1 MAELFADPSF
11 WKNNG
16 QQPAGNYT
24 GVPEVDREL
33 DQMPEE
39 ERQAAIAEITA
50 PPTGEEIAGM
60 IQAKQAVGEVA
71 NITREQYRLYKA
83 YSKTKE
89 TDVIE
94 AIGMGA
100 EMVWN
105 DLQKAAGSMYDKPID
120 SIAKLTPSFI
130 EAFSQGTRSM
140 YGMLAES
147 QDPNSTLFR
156 VKNAIFTGSDEDAE
170 YEQFMQA
177 LDFNAKS
184 TRLMQGKETMVMDKD
199 LINPEVTQAMSY
211 IADPSLFIPFEGVA
225 LKGAQLIGMAEGIA
239 KASARATAIK
249 QMVIG
254 GTLKWGVGAPIE
266 AIGGAT
272 RATIDAA
279 VDRGSRAI
287 SAVTGMQTGEIASA
301 ARMTGL
307 STLTA
312 DAAGLASGVSQ
323 TYVGAS
329 AARGIGEAIGAVGE
343 QIMRG
348 ERGVLS
354 YAGQALRESVEG
366 GAKLTPQAENLL
378 KAIDFVDP
386 MFSYTADVT
395 KGMTQGAFIGG
406 GLGYLSGGE
415 EGMAQGIGAGAVL
428 GGVGAGF
435 GRIYADISGA
445 TKTDR
450 MRITTDL
457 GLNILAETNPT
468 LAKDYATLRA
478 VAQAKGINIDGYISG
493 LLRITPD
500 LNTYFKGGVDHS
512 AEVVAYLRSIMSE
525 GGGIKLDL
533 SSSGVSEFLKL
544 HSDPLPEGSR
554 IDKNTLSLLDFG
566 TYWVRE
572 KTRPNGEKIYEAYP
586 KTVRD
591 SADRGRPTLGK
602 TIADIVKTIQ
612 EQRATEFSIGKTKEG
627 KWQAENTKTQKYS
640 RTFETKD
647 EAVKFVK
654 EFTEKYLPELKL
666 DSSSID
672 PKTYDGSFV
681 DQNGRRLLSVA
692 EFERAEGFVIDKAK
706 DGKVTLAINLD
717 NLKKNTVPHEAF
729 HTIFRS
735 VVMEPEFQKRM
746 TESVL
751 GAFDKDGKQISAP
764 KVSQTEAVAFF
775 DRYLKALHKG
785 DKLNEQRGLLKQ
797 ALEEY
802 YRDGQTKVMAEDGKT
817 PFLANLSEEFGAY
830 YFTQFIEGKPLDY
843 LFLGGELGGVR
854 GIMQSVQDGWLDYW
868 EGRAK
873 RVEPKFNMA
882 NPDGIDYAFKPKGG
896 SRVRVGAIDYLMQD
910 LVRAASQRRQDGS
923 INLSRMSRDTR
934 DQFLRSQGLDGVG
947 ETRAK
952 PTRIK
957 AAKGQN
963 PVTIYNKTFGPEVHK
978 ALLGLPDNVR
988 PAVDGNGDFTGPLSK
1003 EVLEKIVSTGH
1014 MSREM
1019 ANKIQVLQ
1027 DMASGK
1033 MQSNIAEM
1041 GYIGWTEQQGTGPNP
1056 PRLYGDD
1063 VSYKRRKVLVLGV
1076 DSKVGPK
1083 GMSFNARTLD
1093 WQVIETRANN
1103 LWSDSRVRNRWNDDR
1118 SVFVQDF
1125 FRYLSN
1131 ASKTDAQGRVPS
1143 NKLWAQDGDVK
1154 RDVMQQMAGIP
1165 RNSGETYAHPVIAEI
1180 HEDILNSVMNLT
1192 VNRMSDLRVSGD
1204 NVFFNEDTAKPFIRV
1219 NMKVADMPYEETPN
1233 GKVFT
1238 DKQSG
1243 FRFTQTAKG
1252 VTAFDRHGEFIG
1264 SYANLEDAGKFAKR
1278 VYERQ
1283 QAAMKQV
1290 AMQVTDEA
1298 SRGIT
1303 YKSKAQLI
1311 QDNVSMSVKSWLD
1324 SKISAESSNTNKDY
1338 IIASIERGIRH
1349 LIDEQG
1355 NPNKILV
1362 DAVNAGFSESQNALA
1377 QANILK
1383 KLKAGEAIDAKEL
1396 AAAFHPKALDSNGKF
1411 TGKTA
1416 KLSSE
1421 GILFAV
1427 ESPDGK
1433 TEIKL
1438 DRHIETLQIELNKAI
1453 SSSSDAWEAMFP
1465 RTFRSRLLDKVQK
1478 LHEQNPKLTYEALAS
1493 KLLRDSSGGYRFYAE
1508 AEAIGL
1514 LDFLRSKY
1522 RTRTEIQKQRDAQ
1535 GNWTG
1540 GIKEKQTPF
1549 AIGAVPLDIEEVS
1562 NWIYNKELTLQVDDG
1577 ARADLGRTSHIVQ
1590 EGTVLGY
1597 NETAIRMPQE
1607 YAHGVSGHYG
1617 PDTVVHHR
1625 STARTDVNGEQVTYI
1640 DEIQANNAKP
1650 EEISE
1655 SNFRRSKEII
1665 EMLDAG
1671 KVLSK
1676 VRTLENKETASWD
1689 KLKIRDIDSIR
1700 HTITQTGEMYD
1711 KDAIGLVKQANMF
1724 NALLEG
1730 YVELYRNNNAEYI
1743 KDIERA
1749 TSKGG
1754 TYEIKG
1760 GKPTDVQQHW
1770 ANFLELQKSGEFIRH
1785 LESFR
1790 INTDSPE
1797 EILVLLEKIKT
1808 NEEMRYRVARD
1819 KIPTIDETK
1828 FKESAKIIDQ
1838 IRRAAQYVYE
1848 DASGSAMDV
1857 KSGKNKSLRSIDRD
1871 MPYIPVSIG
1880 RNLGIQN
1887 PDVIGGKEFNS
1898 RIFDILSEDPVVKK
1912 SIEASEKNK
1921 AEMDK
1926 LKKRLGD
1933 MSHLRFD
1940 ADEDLT
1946 FQRLSE
1952 VRSLAKTNIKKYNQT
1967 KGRKP
1972 FPLEQ
1977 ISEWSAVALKDIITK
1992 SIADGRDLITI
2003 THPDDSPSKSHMDKD
2018 SSRDNYGRIFPDV
2031 AQKIVGKY
2039 GIEVKQRS
2047 ELPALTD
2054 AQMNNDKAYK
2064 DATEARN
2071 KVVADAME
2079 EFKKTQGQGE
2089 SPDVISELSR
2099 QFSRTPA
2106 DLAKEFPDS
2115 GDMGVLWMEDKIM
2128 PLLGQVKDD
2137 GLRGKLTDVAQSIA
2151 YQHLQFISVKEDLYK
2166 QYDPSVVAIDRGMS
2180 FRLNKEIKEAVMQG
2194 ELRTA
2199 YKPLDEYQ
2207 GGDDYYKP
2215 KKNPFESRDEQG
2227 FLVRSA
2233 TAKNAEGGTSYNP
2246 ESVDWFDIGHYG
2258 GRETRE
2264 LTRWENENS
2273 GLWLLDK
2280 NSGIDTINPAEFGS
2294 PDFTHAQWF
2303 AKKYP
2308 SNPSKSL
2315 PLGRYEKP
2323 RYGSDGELIEKGKIS
2338 INSSAKSPIESM
2350 AEARKIKTALADKL
2364 GFKEEDF
2371 DAYLFKANPE
2381 IKQSM
2386 GFSPKDQ
2393 LPIKFKP
2400 AGDEEEGGRRYTPKQ
2415 MERQFIGRIATEN
2428 PERIKGL
2435 KVEYGIVQGRMGEE
2449 AVVLMKDGRNIG
2461 RISWM
2466 TDKDYTDRPANDI
2479 NVEIEPAY
2487 RGKGLQDVL
2496 YSEAYERMRANGT
2509 TMTRQDVYNEQG
2521 LPVRSQIKILGK
2533 NASTFETTRGEKK
2546 LTYDAFMRELNRAL
2560 ASGEEFVS
2568 TEGKLDPQAWY
2579 KPEEGDAPLRV
2590 NFSPNE
2596 VKKNLRSLQSAIDRQ
2611 SDADKVPAGIKKGV
2625 GRLIQAVERQRKEDV
2640 KTMPQAVKEGF
2651 KALADAVD
2659 AQADMD
2665 KVPAGV
2671 RKGLRLLFEAAQ
2683 YEDLKPQQAMPKPT
2697 ASEEQ
2702 LASGIEALGRAVG
2715 VSGQVRRQPQPQA
2728 KPAPTA
2734 AMPQAQPAPAPS
2746 PVPAAQPTPPPL
2758 PVRPTPEPSST
2769 AWMSWTQEKT
2779 ENGGFIRN
2787 ALGYVIVVNKDKF
2800 KVYNPAKV
2808 LVGIYE
2814 DEESAK
2820 RRVLKDM
2827 PRR

>member
-16 QQPAGNYT
+16 QKSAGNYT

-39 ERQAAIAEITA
+39 ERQAALAEITA
-50 PPTGEEIAGM
+50 PPTGEEIAGI

-105 DLQKAAGSMYDKPID
+105 DLQKAAGSFYDKPID
-120 SIAKLTPSFI
+120 SVAKLTPSFI

-147 QDPNSTLFR
+147 QDPNSVLFR
-156 VKNAIFTGSDEDAE
+156 VKNAIYTGSDEDAE

-184 TRLMQGKETMVMDKD
+184 TRLMQGKETIVMDKD

-254 GTLKWGVGAPIE
+254 GSLKWGVGAPIE

-312 DAAGLASGVSQ
+312 EAAGMASGVSQ
-323 TYVGAS
+323 AYVGAS

-343 QIMRG
+343 QMMRG

-354 YAGQALRESVEG
+354 YAQQALRESMEG

-406 GLGYLSGGE
+406 GLGYLGGGE

-457 GLNILAETNPT
+457 GLNVLAETNPT
-468 LAKDYATLRA
+468 QAKDYSTLRA
-478 VAQAKGINIDGYISG
+478 VAQVKGVNVDGYISG
-493 LLRITPD
+493 LLKIAPD
-500 LNTYFKGGVDHS
+500 LDTYFKGGVDHK
-512 AEVVAYLRSIMSE
+512 AE
-525 GGGIKLDL
+525 IKAR
-533 SSSGVSEFLKL
+533 GF
-544 HSDPLPEGSR
+544 DP
-554 IDKNTLSLLDFG
+554 D
-566 TYWVRE
+566 
-572 KTRPNGEKIYEAYP
+572 
-586 KTVRD
+586 
-591 SADRGRPTLGK
+591 
-602 TIADIVKTIQ
+602 
-612 EQRATEFSIGKTKEG
+612 
-627 KWQAENTKTQKYS
+627 
-640 RTFETKD
+640 
-647 EAVKFVK
+647 
-654 EFTEKYLPELKL
+654 
-666 DSSSID
+666 
-672 PKTYDGSFV
+672 TYDGSFV
-681 DQNGRRLLSVA
+681 DQNGRRLFSMA
-692 EFERAEGFVIDKAK
+692 EFEKAEGFVIDKAK
-706 DGKVTLAINLD
+706 DGRVTLGINLD

-764 KVSQTEAVAFF
+764 KVSQDEALGFF
-775 DRYLKALHKG
+775 LRYLKALHKG
-785 DKLNEQRGLLKQ
+785 PKYEEQKKILTS
-797 ALEEY
+797 ALAEY

-817 PFLANLSEEFGAY
+817 PYLANLSEEFGAY

-873 RVEPKFNMA
+873 RVEPKFDMN

-896 SRVRVGAIDYLMQD
+896 KRVRVGAIDYLMQD

-934 DQFLRSQGLDGVG
+934 EQFLRSQGLDGVG
-947 ETRAK
+947 ETKAK
-952 PTRIK
+952 PFRPS
-957 AAKGQN
+957 ASKGQDS
-963 PVTIYNKTFGPEVHK
+963 VKIYNKTFGPEVHK
-978 ALLGLPDNVR
+978 AILAMPDNLR
-988 PAVDGNGDFTGPLSK
+988 PVVDGNGDFVGPLSK
-1003 EVLEKIVSTGH
+1003 EVIEQMVSTGH
-1014 MSREM
+1014 VSREM
-1019 ANKIQVLQ
+1019 GNKIQVLQ
-1027 DMASGK
+1027 DMANGT

-1041 GYIGWTEQQGTGPNP
+1041 GYVGWSMQQDVGPNP
-1056 PRLYGDD
+1056 PRVYGGE
-1063 VSYKRRKVLVLGV
+1063 VPYKRRKVLVLGV
-1076 DSKVGPK
+1076 ESKIGPK
-1083 GMSFNARTLD
+1083 GMSFTAKTLD

-1103 LWSDSRVRNRWNDDR
+1103 LWSDPRVRNRWNDDR
-1118 SVFVQDF
+1118 GVFVQDF

-1165 RNSGETYAHPVIAEI
+1165 KQAGETYAHPPVAEI

-1192 VNRMSDLRVSGD
+1192 VNRMSDVRVTGD
-1204 NVFFNEDTAKPFIRV
+1204 NVFFDADKAAPFIRV

-1264 SYANLEDAGKFAKR
+1264 SYANLDDAGKFAKR

-1303 YKSKAQLI
+1303 YKSKAQFIADRIAVTKDEAVKAQLI
-1311 QDNVSMSVKSWLD
+1311 KGLERYIEAPQW
-1324 SKISAESSNTNKDY
+1324 AEQTKQVAARN
-1338 IIASIERGIRH
+1338 IEEIKNGIFSEEM
-1349 LIDEQG
+1349 L
-1355 NPNKILV
+1355 
-1362 DAVNAGFSESQNALA
+1362 NAGW
-1377 QANILK
+1377 NIPV
-1383 KLKAGEAIDAKEL
+1383 EY
-1396 AAAFHPKALDSNGKF
+1396 NGQ
-1411 TGKTA
+1411 
-1416 KLSSE
+1416 
-1421 GILFAV
+1421 
-1427 ESPDGK
+1427 
-1433 TEIKL
+1433 KL
-1438 DRHIETLQIELNKAI
+1438 DLAEHIKAEEAPANA
-1453 SSSSDAWEAMFP
+1453 AWEAMFP
-1465 RTFRSRLLDKVQK
+1465 RTFRSRLLDKVQS
-1478 LHEQNPKLTYEALAS
+1478 LHKANPNLSNQALIK
-1493 KLLRDSSGGYRFYAE
+1493 KLLRDSSNGYRFYAE
-1508 AEAIGL
+1508 AEASGL
-1514 LDFLRSKY
+1514 IDFLRSQIDPAQS
-1522 RTRTEIQKQRDAQ
+1522 IQKQKDAQ

-1540 GIKEKQTPF
+1540 GIKTVDKPF
-1549 AIGAVPLDIEEVS
+1549 ADNKIRGGRTDLPIDLEAITDFIKNNEITLMVDSGA
-1562 NWIYNKELTLQVDDG
+1562 K
-1577 ARADLGRTSHIVQ
+1577 ADLNSASITW
-1590 EGTVLGY
+1590 EGTKSGY
-1597 NETAIRMPQE
+1597 KETALRVPKKYE
-1607 YAHGVSGHYG
+1607 HGVEGHYG
-1617 PDTVVHHR
+1617 VSVAHHR
-1625 STARTDVNGEQVTYI
+1625 STVRTDVNGEQVKYI
-1640 DEIQANNAKP
+1640 EEFQAQNAQERKTIDQKKLKSTQEILPVLSDILNEGKKRGVFVKDSYGRDQWEVRNFVNRGGYQEFLRKLTNEVYTHEAEQVIQKKIKAFASENNSESFDVNLFSDSFPDRLESIVQNIYDSYSTLIKTKREKELSLQETTRKILEITFILESASRNKLTDSIKVPDGVVKAFHEVPELIKLRKKLTDLARNQREFTKYLEDKAKIFG
-1650 EEISE
+1650 EEIDTAYAVSPE
-1655 SNFRRSKEII
+1655 TLTARIN
-1665 EMLDAG
+1665 DA
-1671 KVLSK
+1671 K
-1676 VRTLENKETASWD
+1676 TLIKKASLEKET
-1689 KLKIRDIDSIR
+1689 
-1700 HTITQTGEMYD
+1700 
-1711 KDAIGLVKQANMF
+1711 
-1724 NALLEG
+1724 
-1730 YVELYRNNNAEYI
+1730 
-1743 KDIERA
+1743 
-1749 TSKGG
+1749 
-1754 TYEIKG
+1754 
-1760 GKPTDVQQHW
+1760 
-1770 ANFLELQKSGEFIRH
+1770 
-1785 LESFR
+1785 
-1790 INTDSPE
+1790 
-1797 EILVLLEKIKT
+1797 
-1808 NEEMRYRVARD
+1808 
-1819 KIPTIDETK
+1819 
-1828 FKESAKIIDQ
+1828 
-1838 IRRAAQYVYE
+1838 
-1848 DASGSAMDV
+1848 
-1857 KSGKNKSLRSIDRD
+1857 
-1871 MPYIPVSIG
+1871 
-1880 RNLGIQN
+1880 
-1887 PDVIGGKEFNS
+1887 
-1898 RIFDILSEDPVVKK
+1898 
-1912 SIEASEKNK
+1912 
-1921 AEMDK
+1921 
-1926 LKKRLGD
+1926 
-1933 MSHLRFD
+1933 
-1940 ADEDLT
+1940 
-1946 FQRLSE
+1946 
-1952 VRSLAKTNIKKYNQT
+1952 
-1967 KGRKP
+1967 KP
-1972 FPLEQ
+1972 FPLEDP
-1977 ISEWSAVALKDIITK
+1977 SEWAAALTKDVITEA
-1992 SIADGRDLITI
+1992 IQDGLDLITL
-2003 THPDDSPSKSHMDKD
+2003 THPDDAPTKSGFALEKRHKA
-2018 SSRDNYGRIFPDV
+2018 YGKLFPEII
-2031 AQKIVGKY
+2031 QKIVGKY
-2039 GIEVKQRS
+2039 GIEVKQRN
-2047 ELPALTD
+2047 ELPAL
-2054 AQMNNDKAYK
+2054 AKEQLAVDKAYR
-2064 DATEARN
+2064 DATEFRN
-2071 KVVADAME
+2071 KVQADAIE

-2099 QFSRTPA
+2099 QFSRTA
-2106 DLAKEFPDS
+2106 EDLTKEFPDAI
-2115 GDMGVLWMEDKIM
+2115 DLDWMQEKIM
-2128 PLLGQVKDD
+2128 PLLGQVKSDA
-2137 GLRGKLTDVAQSIA
+2137 LRNKLTDVAQSIA
-2151 YQHLQFISVKEDLYK
+2151 DEALMFKGAKEAIYSK
-2166 QYDPSVVAIDRGMS
+2166 YDPSVIAIDRGMS

-2199 YKPLDEYQ
+2199 YKPEEEQ
-2207 GGDDYYKP
+2207 GG
-2215 KKNPFESRDEQG
+2215 R
-2227 FLVRSA
+2227 
-2233 TAKNAEGGTSYNP
+2233 T
-2246 ESVDWFDIGHYG
+2246 
-2258 GRETRE
+2258 
-2264 LTRWENENS
+2264 
-2273 GLWLLDK
+2273 
-2280 NSGIDTINPAEFGS
+2280 
-2294 PDFTHAQWF
+2294 
-2303 AKKYP
+2303 
-2308 SNPSKSL
+2308 
-2315 PLGRYEKP
+2315 
-2323 RYGSDGELIEKGKIS
+2323 
-2338 INSSAKSPIESM
+2338 
-2350 AEARKIKTALADKL
+2350 
-2364 GFKEEDF
+2364 
-2371 DAYLFKANPE
+2371 
-2381 IKQSM
+2381 
-2386 GFSPKDQ
+2386 
-2393 LPIKFKP
+2393 
-2400 AGDEEEGGRRYTPKQ
+2400 YTPEQ
-2415 MERQFIGRIATEN
+2415 MAGEFIGRYASEN
-2428 PERIKGL
+2428 KGITKGL
-2435 KVEYGIVQGRMGEE
+2435 KIFYGKIKGTEFSEGITIRNKNGE
-2449 AVVLMKDGRNIG
+2449 AIAHIDFFRHKDTASVNGSDVYVG
-2461 RISWM
+2461 
-2466 TDKDYTDRPANDI
+2466 Y
-2479 NVEIEPAY
+2479 E
-2487 RGKGLQDVL
+2487 GKGYGNLI
-2496 YSEAYERMRANGT
+2496 YSELSER
-2509 TMTRQDVYNEQG
+2509 
-2521 LPVRSQIKILGK
+2521 LRSEGIKILDGWITDDMGRPQK
-2533 NASTFETTRGEKK
+2533 IRKRIIDKQNEPIGGQRTK
-2546 LTYDAFMRELNRAL
+2546 
-2560 ASGEEFVS
+2560 VS
-2568 TEGKLDPQAWY
+2568 AKIAGGRDVESYLEPQAYY

-2590 NFSPNE
+2590 NFSPDE
-2596 VKKNLRSLQSAIDRQ
+2596 VKKNLRNLQSAIDRQ

-2625 GRLIQAVERQRKEDV
+2625 GRLIQAVERQRKENV
-2640 KTMPQAVKEGF
+2640 KGMPPSVKEGF
-2651 KALADAVD
+2651 RALADAVD

-2715 VSGQVRRQPQPQA
+2715 VKGQVRRQPQPQA

-2734 AMPQAQPAPAPS
+2734 AMPQAQQAPS
-2746 PVPAAQPTPPPL
+2746 PVPVPAAQPAPPPL

-2779 ENGGFIRN
+2779 SNGGFIRN

>member
-89 TDVIE
+89 TDVLE

-147 QDPNSTLFR
+147 QDPNSVLFR
-156 VKNAIFTGSDEDAE
+156 VKNAIYTGSDEDAE

-184 TRLMQGKETMVMDKD
+184 TRLMQGKETIVMDKD

-312 DAAGLASGVSQ
+312 EAAGMASGVSQ
-323 TYVGAS
+323 AYVGAS
-329 AARGIGEAIGAVGE
+329 AARGVGEAIGAVGE
-343 QIMRG
+343 QMMRG

-354 YAGQALRESVEG
+354 YAGQALRESMEG

-395 KGMTQGAFIGG
+395 KGATQGAFIGG
-406 GLGYLSGGE
+406 GLGYLGGGE

-457 GLNILAETNPT
+457 GLNVLAETNPT
-468 LAKDYATLRA
+468 QAKDYATLRA
-478 VAQAKGINIDGYISG
+478 VAQIKGVNVDGYISG
-493 LLRITPD
+493 LLRIAPD
-500 LNTYFKGGVDHS
+500 LDTYFKGGVDHK
-512 AEVVAYLRSIMSE
+512 AE
-525 GGGIKLDL
+525 IKAR
-533 SSSGVSEFLKL
+533 GF
-544 HSDPLPEGSR
+544 DP
-554 IDKNTLSLLDFG
+554 D
-566 TYWVRE
+566 
-572 KTRPNGEKIYEAYP
+572 
-586 KTVRD
+586 
-591 SADRGRPTLGK
+591 
-602 TIADIVKTIQ
+602 
-612 EQRATEFSIGKTKEG
+612 
-627 KWQAENTKTQKYS
+627 
-640 RTFETKD
+640 
-647 EAVKFVK
+647 
-654 EFTEKYLPELKL
+654 
-666 DSSSID
+666 
-672 PKTYDGSFV
+672 TYDGSFV
-681 DQNGRRLLSVA
+681 DQNGRRLFSMA
-692 EFERAEGFVIDKAK
+692 EFEKAEGFVIDKAK
-706 DGKVTLAINLD
+706 DGRVTLGINLD

-817 PFLANLSEEFGAY
+817 PYLANLSEEFGAY

-910 LVRAASQRRQDGS
+910 LVRAATQRRQDGS

-947 ETRAK
+947 ETKQK
-952 PTRIK
+952 PWRPKTSG
-957 AAKGQN
+957 GQDS
-963 PVTIYNKTFGPEVHK
+963 VKIYNKTFGPEVHK
-978 ALLGLPDNVR
+978 AILAMPDNLR
-988 PAVDGNGDFTGPLSK
+988 PAMDGNGDFVGPLSK
-1003 EVLEKIVSTGH
+1003 EVIEQMVSTGH
-1014 MSREM
+1014 VSREM
-1019 ANKIQVLQ
+1019 GNKIQVLQ
-1027 DMASGK
+1027 DMANGT

-1041 GYIGWTEQQGTGPNP
+1041 GYVGWSMQQDVGPNP
-1056 PRLYGDD
+1056 PRVYGSE
-1063 VSYKRRKVLVLGV
+1063 VPYKRRKVLVLGV
-1076 DSKVGPK
+1076 ESKIGPK
-1083 GMSFNARTLD
+1083 GMSFTAKTLD

-1118 SVFVQDF
+1118 GVFVQDF

-1143 NKLWAQDGDVK
+1143 NKLWAQDGDAK

-1165 RNSGETYAHPVIAEI
+1165 KQAGETYAHPPIAEI

-1192 VNRMSDLRVSGD
+1192 VNRMSDVRITGD
-1204 NVFFNEDTAKPFIRV
+1204 NVFLDADKAAPFIRV

-1238 DKQSG
+1238 DKSSG
-1243 FRFTQTAKG
+1243 FKFTQTAKG

-1290 AMQVTDEA
+1290 AVQVTDEA

-1303 YKSKAQLI
+1303 HKSRSQLV
-1311 QDNVSMSVKSWLD
+1311 QDNASMSVKSWLD
-1324 SKISAESSNTNKDY
+1324 SKISSESSNTNKDY

-1396 AAAFHPKALDSNGKF
+1396 AAAFHPMALDVNGNF

-1416 KLSSE
+1416 KLSSK

-1453 SSSSDAWEAMFP
+1453 INSSDAWEATFP
-1465 RTFRSRLLDKVQK
+1465 RTFRSRLLDKVK
-1478 LHEQNPKLTYEALAS
+1478 SLHKANPNLSNQALIK
-1493 KLLRDSSGGYRFYAE
+1493 KLLRDSSNGYRFYAE
-1508 AEAIGL
+1508 AEASGL
-1514 LDFLRSKY
+1514 IDFLRSQIDPAQS
-1522 RTRTEIQKQRDAQ
+1522 IQKQRDAQ

-1540 GIKEKQTPF
+1540 GIKTVDKPF
-1549 AIGAVPLDIEEVS
+1549 ADNKIRGGRTDVPIDLEAITDFIK
-1562 NWIYNKELTLQVDDG
+1562 NNELTLMVDSG
-1577 ARADLGRTSHIVQ
+1577 AQADLGGTSHIVQ

-1625 STARTDVNGEQVTYI
+1625 STGRTDVNGEQVTFI

-1655 SNFRRSKEII
+1655 AQFRRSKEII

-1676 VRTLENKETASWD
+1676 VRTLENKETALWD
-1689 KLKIRDIDSIR
+1689 KQKIRDIDSIR
-1700 HTITQTGEMYD
+1700 HTLTQTGEMHD
-1711 KDAIGLVKQANMF
+1711 KDAVGLIKQANMF

-1749 TSKGG
+1749 TSSGG
-1754 TYEIKG
+1754 IYEIKG
-1760 GKPTDVQQHW
+1760 GRESGNGNDVKIHW
-1770 ANFLELQKSGEFIRH
+1770 ANVLELQKSGEFIKY

-1790 INTDSPE
+1790 INTDNPE

-1808 NEEMRYRVARD
+1808 NEEMRYRVARN

-1828 FKESAKIIDQ
+1828 FKESAEIIDQ
-1838 IRRAAQYVYE
+1838 IRKASQYVYE
-1848 DASGSAMDV
+1848 DISYSSAAIREV
-1857 KSGKNKSLRSIDRD
+1857 KKGKTIALSSLNRD
-1871 MPYIPVSIG
+1871 MPYIPLSIG
-1880 RNLGIQN
+1880 KRLGVQN
-1887 PDVIGGKEFNS
+1887 ANVVGGKEFNN
-1898 RIFDILSEDPVVKK
+1898 RIVNMLLEDPAVKESTK
-1912 SIEASEKNK
+1912 ASEKNT

-1972 FPLEQ
+1972 FPLEE
-1977 ISEWSAVALKDIITK
+1977 ISEWSSVALKDIITK
-1992 SIADGRDLITI
+1992 SIANGRDLITI
-2003 THPDDSPSKSHMDKD
+2003 THPDDSPVKSNMAKD
-2018 SSRDNYGRIFPDV
+2018 ARHADYGRIFPQV

-2039 GIEVKQRS
+2039 GIEVKQRN
-2047 ELPALTD
+2047 ELPALTE
-2054 AQMNNDKAYK
+2054 AQMKDDGFYK
-2064 DATEARN
+2064 QMADGRN
-2071 KVVADAME
+2071 KAVADAME
-2079 EFKKTQGQGE
+2079 VFKETQGQGE
-2089 SPDVISELSR
+2089 SPDVISEISR
-2099 QFSRTPA
+2099 QFNRTA
-2106 DLAKEFPDS
+2106 EDLHKEFYDATKS
-2115 GDMGVLWMEDKIM
+2115 EWLRDWGDKVLDLII
-2128 PLLGQVKDD
+2128 QVKSP
-2137 GLRGKLTDVAQSIA
+2137 KLKSALVDVKGAVASEAYAFQTVKQS
-2151 YQHLQFISVKEDLYK
+2151 LYS

-2199 YKPLDEYQ
+2199 YKP
-2207 GGDDYYKP
+2207 
-2215 KKNPFESRDEQG
+2215 
-2227 FLVRSA
+2227 
-2233 TAKNAEGGTSYNP
+2233 
-2246 ESVDWFDIGHYG
+2246 
-2258 GRETRE
+2258 
-2264 LTRWENENS
+2264 
-2273 GLWLLDK
+2273 
-2280 NSGIDTINPAEFGS
+2280 
-2294 PDFTHAQWF
+2294 
-2303 AKKYP
+2303 
-2308 SNPSKSL
+2308 
-2315 PLGRYEKP
+2315 
-2323 RYGSDGELIEKGKIS
+2323 
-2338 INSSAKSPIESM
+2338 
-2350 AEARKIKTALADKL
+2350 
-2364 GFKEEDF
+2364 
-2371 DAYLFKANPE
+2371 
-2381 IKQSM
+2381 
-2386 GFSPKDQ
+2386 
-2393 LPIKFKP
+2393 
-2400 AGDEEEGGRRYTPKQ
+2400 
-2415 MERQFIGRIATEN
+2415 
-2428 PERIKGL
+2428 
-2435 KVEYGIVQGRMGEE
+2435 
-2449 AVVLMKDGRNIG
+2449 
-2461 RISWM
+2461 
-2466 TDKDYTDRPANDI
+2466 
-2479 NVEIEPAY
+2479 
-2487 RGKGLQDVL
+2487 
-2496 YSEAYERMRANGT
+2496 
-2509 TMTRQDVYNEQG
+2509 
-2521 LPVRSQIKILGK
+2521 
-2533 NASTFETTRGEKK
+2533 
-2546 LTYDAFMRELNRAL
+2546 
-2560 ASGEEFVS
+2560 
-2568 TEGKLDPQAWY
+2568 
-2579 KPEEGDAPLRV
+2579 EEGDAPLRV
-2590 NFSPNE
+2590 NFAPDE

-2715 VSGQVRRQPQPQA
+2715 VKGQVRRQPKPQA
-2728 KPAPTA
+2728 KPAVQAAIPDALTPETQPNTPPTA
-2734 AMPQAQPAPAPS
+2734 SMPE
-2746 PVPAAQPTPPPL
+2746 PPPL
-2758 PVRPTPEPSST
+2758 PTRPTPEPSST

-2779 ENGGFIRN
+2779 EQGGFIKN

>member
-71 NITREQYRLYKA
+71 NVTREQYRLYKA

-89 TDVIE
+89 TDVLE

-100 EMVWN
+100 DMVWN
-105 DLQKAAGSMYDKPID
+105 DLQKAAGSMYDKPIE
-120 SIAKLTPSFI
+120 SVAKLTPSLI

-140 YGMLAES
+140 YGMLSES
-147 QDPNSTLFR
+147 QDPNSVLFR
-156 VKNAIFTGSDEDAE
+156 VKNAIYTGSDEDAE

-184 TRLMQGKETMVMDKD
+184 ARLMQGKETLVMDKD
-199 LINPEVTQAMSY
+199 LINPEMTQAMSY

-225 LKGAQLIGMAEGIA
+225 LKGAQLIGMAEGLA

-254 GTLKWGVGAPIE
+254 GTLRWGVGAPIE

-279 VDRGSRAI
+279 VERGSRAI

-312 DAAGLASGVSQ
+312 EAAGLASGV
-323 TYVGAS
+323 TEAYVGAS

-343 QIMRG
+343 QMMRG

-354 YAGQALRESVEG
+354 YAGQALRESMEG

-395 KGMTQGAFIGG
+395 KGATQGAFIGG

-468 LAKDYATLRA
+468 QAKDYSTLRA
-478 VAQAKGINIDGYISG
+478 VAQVKGVNVDGYISG
-493 LLRITPD
+493 LLRIAPD
-500 LNTYFKGGVDHS
+500 LDTYFKSGVDHS
-512 AEVVAYLRSIMSE
+512 AEITA
-525 GGGIKLDL
+525 
-533 SSSGVSEFLKL
+533 
-544 HSDPLPEGSR
+544 
-554 IDKNTLSLLDFG
+554 
-566 TYWVRE
+566 
-572 KTRPNGEKIYEAYP
+572 
-586 KTVRD
+586 
-591 SADRGRPTLGK
+591 RG
-602 TIADIVKTIQ
+602 
-612 EQRATEFSIGKTKEG
+612 F
-627 KWQAENTKTQKYS
+627 
-640 RTFETKD
+640 
-647 EAVKFVK
+647 
-654 EFTEKYLPELKL
+654 
-666 DSSSID
+666 D

-681 DQNGRRLLSVA
+681 DQNGRRLFSMA

-706 DGKVTLAINLD
+706 DGRVTLGINLD

-817 PFLANLSEEFGAY
+817 PYLANLSEEFGAY
-830 YFTQFIEGKPLDY
+830 YFTQFIEGRPLDY
-843 LFLGGELGGVR
+843 LFLGGELGGIR

-873 RVEPKFNMA
+873 RVEPKFDMN

-910 LVRAASQRRQDGS
+910 LVRAATQRRQDGS
-923 INLSRMSRDTR
+923 VNLSRMSRDTR

-947 ETRAK
+947 ETKQK
-952 PTRIK
+952 PWRPKTSG
-957 AAKGQN
+957 GQDS
-963 PVTIYNKTFGPEVHK
+963 VKIYNKTFGPEVHK
-978 ALLGLPDNVR
+978 AILAMPDNLR
-988 PAVDGNGDFTGPLSK
+988 PAVDGNGDFVGPLSK
-1003 EVLEKIVSTGH
+1003 EVLEQMVSTGH
-1014 MSREM
+1014 VSREM
-1019 ANKIQVLQ
+1019 SNKIQVLQ
-1027 DMASGK
+1027 DMANGK

-1041 GYIGWTEQQGTGPNP
+1041 GYVGWSMQQDVGPNP
-1056 PRLYGDD
+1056 PRVYGDE
-1063 VSYKRRKVLVLGV
+1063 VPYKRRKVLVLDV
-1076 DSKVGPK
+1076 ESKIGPK
-1083 GMSFNARTLD
+1083 GMSFTAKTLD

-1118 SVFVQDF
+1118 GVFVQDF

-1165 RNSGETYAHPVIAEI
+1165 KQAGETYAHPPIAEI

-1192 VNRMSDLRVSGD
+1192 VNRMSDVRITGD
-1204 NVFFNEDTAKPFIRV
+1204 NVFFDANKAAPFIRV

-1238 DKQSG
+1238 DKSSG

-1303 YKSKAQLI
+1303 HKSKAQFI
-1311 QDNVSMSVKSWLD
+1311 QDN
-1324 SKISAESSNTNKDY
+1324 A
-1338 IIASIERGIRH
+1338 R
-1349 LIDEQG
+1349 
-1355 NPNKILV
+1355 
-1362 DAVNAGFSESQNALA
+1362 
-1377 QANILK
+1377 ILK
-1383 KLKAGEAIDAKEL
+1383 DENVKAQFIKKLEEYAQGPDQETAML
-1396 AAAFHPKALDSNGKF
+1396 AMK
-1411 TGKTA
+1411 
-1416 KLSSE
+1416 
-1421 GILFAV
+1421 
-1427 ESPDGK
+1427 
-1433 TEIKL
+1433 
-1438 DRHIETLQIELNKAI
+1438 HIETIKTEGFTKEILDNGWFVPIDYNGQEIAFRNALSDEATELNTK
-1453 SSSSDAWEAMFP
+1453 WEDMFP
-1465 RTFRSRLLDKVQK
+1465 RTFRSRLLDKVQS
-1478 LHEQNPKLTYEALAS
+1478 LHKANPNLSNQALIK
-1493 KLLRDSSGGYRFYAE
+1493 KLLRDSSNGYRFYAE
-1508 AEAIGL
+1508 AEASGL
-1514 LDFLRSKY
+1514 LDFLRSQIDPTQ
-1522 RTRTEIQKQRDAQ
+1522 RIQKQRDAQ

-1540 GIKEKQTPF
+1540 GIKTVDKPF
-1549 AIGAVPLDIEEVS
+1549 AD
-1562 NWIYNKELTLQVDDG
+1562 NKIRGGRTDLPIDLERITDFIKNNEITLQVDDG
-1577 ARADLGRTSHIVQ
+1577 ANANITDTSQYVQ
-1590 EGTVLGY
+1590 EGTTFGY
-1597 NETAIRMPQE
+1597 NETALRMPKK
-1607 YAHGVSGHYG
+1607 YAHGISGHYG
-1617 PDTVVHHR
+1617 PDVAVHHR
-1625 STARTDVNGEQVTYI
+1625 STVRHDINGEAVTFV
-1640 DEIQANNAKP
+1640 DEIQANNAKEQNVDPAELKRNKTGLEAEKKALEIGDKYGIWTTTEQGEAGNNLHRQQLGIFESMAGTMNIKGVDLLNATDIGGFRAYEVVIPIMRQYHVNLDNSISQIPNGSHIQSVDAFLDAVSRDPSGVVQGLRQELGDAATP
-1650 EEISE
+1650 ELAEKAIK
-1655 SNFRRSKEII
+1655 FIRSKNGLMDNLKVGKFHAEKLYNAIHDAAKEYGKLERIVNPLRTAEQDLNQNKYAFTTTISDAEIRI
-1665 EMLDAG
+1665 QQME
-1671 KVLSK
+1671 K
-1676 VRTLENKETASWD
+1676 
-1689 KLKIRDIDSIR
+1689 
-1700 HTITQTGEMYD
+1700 
-1711 KDAIGLVKQANMF
+1711 AIG
-1724 NALLEG
+1724 
-1730 YVELYRNNNAEYI
+1730 I
-1743 KDIERA
+1743 KP
-1749 TSKGG
+1749 
-1754 TYEIKG
+1754 Y
-1760 GKPTDVQQHW
+1760 P
-1770 ANFLELQKSGEFIRH
+1770 LQE
-1785 LESFR
+1785 
-1790 INTDSPE
+1790 
-1797 EILVLLEKIKT
+1797 
-1808 NEEMRYRVARD
+1808 
-1819 KIPTIDETK
+1819 
-1828 FKESAKIIDQ
+1828 
-1838 IRRAAQYVYE
+1838 
-1848 DASGSAMDV
+1848 
-1857 KSGKNKSLRSIDRD
+1857 
-1871 MPYIPVSIG
+1871 
-1880 RNLGIQN
+1880 
-1887 PDVIGGKEFNS
+1887 
-1898 RIFDILSEDPVVKK
+1898 
-1912 SIEASEKNK
+1912 
-1921 AEMDK
+1921 
-1926 LKKRLGD
+1926 
-1933 MSHLRFD
+1933 
-1940 ADEDLT
+1940 
-1946 FQRLSE
+1946 
-1952 VRSLAKTNIKKYNQT
+1952 
-1967 KGRKP
+1967 
-1972 FPLEQ
+1972 

-2003 THPDDSPSKSHMDKD
+2003 THPEDSPSKSNMDMD

-2039 GIEVKQRS
+2039 GIEVKKRN

-2064 DATEARN
+2064 DATEARS

-2099 QFSRTPA
+2099 QFSRTPD

-2115 GDMGVLWMEDKIM
+2115 GDIGVSWMEDKIM
-2128 PLLGQVKDD
+2128 PLLGQVKSD

-2151 YQHLQFISVKEDLYK
+2151 YQHLQFISVKADLYSK
-2166 QYDPSVVAIDRGMS
+2166 YDPSVVAIDRGMS
-2180 FRLNKEIKEAVMQG
+2180 FRLNKEIKEAVMNG

-2199 YKPLDEYQ
+2199 YKPEETPDWNTERAVQARANQPMKLWEYPATANFTKWV
-2207 GGDDYYKP
+2207 GGLPLIRSLSSQTDAKALA
-2215 KKNPFESRDEQG
+2215 QG
-2227 FLVRSA
+2227 FVTTIYKGVRGRNFDTFKDRNMYEGVARDSYGRDVTGQKDPNYFVSDLESA
-2233 TAKNAEGGTSYNP
+2233 
-2246 ESVDWFDIGHYG
+2246 
-2258 GRETRE
+2258 
-2264 LTRWENENS
+2264 
-2273 GLWLLDK
+2273 
-2280 NSGIDTINPAEFGS
+2280 
-2294 PDFTHAQWF
+2294 
-2303 AKKYP
+2303 
-2308 SNPSKSL
+2308 
-2315 PLGRYEKP
+2315 
-2323 RYGSDGELIEKGKIS
+2323 SDY
-2338 INSSAKSPIESM
+2338 
-2350 AEARKIKTALADKL
+2350 AEARVSMSDAVKKSLKEQKAYSFGNADMYYVRSENPAVLTDMANASPEVIADVRKFWEKYVQDEFAQDPIGDTDETPRSELPEYKKL
-2364 GFKEEDF
+2364 VEYNF
-2371 DAYLFKANPE
+2371 DAFLKMVEEGRFLESDMDKKDMYFAIDKKYAEMEQLGHWNDYWIDFSKFLLEKGYDSVVVNDNSVSKNAPTIVIDQSSKNVKASSNYGEFNPDDVR
-2381 IKQSM
+2381 
-2386 GFSPKDQ
+2386 FN
-2393 LPIKFKP
+2393 FKP
-2400 AGDEEEGGRRYTPKQ
+2400 EEGGRTYTPEQKAG
-2415 MERQFIGRIATEN
+2415 EFIGRYAFEN
-2428 PERIKGL
+2428 KGITKGL
-2435 KVEYGIVQGRMGEE
+2435 KIFYGKIKGTEYSEGITIRNKSGE
-2449 AVVLMKDGRNIG
+2449 AVAHIDFSRHKDTASVNGSDVYVG
-2461 RISWM
+2461 
-2466 TDKDYTDRPANDI
+2466 YQ
-2479 NVEIEPAY
+2479 
-2487 RGKGLQDVL
+2487 GKGYGNLI
-2496 YSEAYERMRANGT
+2496 YSELSER
-2509 TMTRQDVYNEQG
+2509 
-2521 LPVRSQIKILGK
+2521 LRSEGIKILDGWITDYMGRPQK
-2533 NASTFETTRGEKK
+2533 IRRKIIDTQNEIVGGERTK
-2546 LTYDAFMRELNRAL
+2546 
-2560 ASGEEFVS
+2560 VS
-2568 TEGKLDPQAWY
+2568 AKVAGGRDVESYLEQKAWY

-2590 NFSPNE
+2590 NFAPDE

-2671 RKGLRLLFEAAQ
+2671 RKGLRLLFESAQ
-2683 YEDLKPQQAMPKPT
+2683 YEDLKPQQGMPKPT

-2734 AMPQAQPAPAPS
+2734 AMPQAQPAPS
-2746 PVPAAQPTPPPL
+2746 AQPTPPPL

-2779 ENGGFIRN
+2779 ANGGFIRN
-2787 ALGYVIVVNKDKF
+2787 ALGYVIIVNKSKF

>member
-71 NITREQYRLYKA
+71 NVTREQYRLYKA

-120 SIAKLTPSFI
+120 SITKLTPSFI

-184 TRLMQGKETMVMDKD
+184 TRLMQGKETIVMDKD
-199 LINPEVTQAMSY
+199 LINPEMTQAMAY

-254 GTLKWGVGAPIE
+254 GTLRWGVGAPIE

-312 DAAGLASGVSQ
+312 EAAGMASGVSQ
-323 TYVGAS
+323 AYVGAS

-343 QIMRG
+343 QMMRG

-354 YAGQALRESVEG
+354 YAGQALRESMEG

-406 GLGYLSGGE
+406 GLGYLGGGE

-457 GLNILAETNPT
+457 GLNVLAETNPT

-612 EQRATEFSIGKTKEG
+612 EQRATEFSIGKTKAG
-627 KWQAENTKTQKYS
+627 KWRAENPKTQSYS
-640 RTFETKD
+640 RTFETKE
-647 EAVKFVK
+647 EAVKYAK

-817 PFLANLSEEFGAY
+817 PYLANLSEEFGAY

-873 RVEPKFNMA
+873 RVEPKFDMN

-947 ETRAK
+947 ETKQK
-952 PTRIK
+952 PWRPKTSG
-957 AAKGQN
+957 GQDS
-963 PVTIYNKTFGPEVHK
+963 VKIYNKTFGPEVHK
-978 ALLGLPDNVR
+978 AILAMPDNLR
-988 PAVDGNGDFTGPLSK
+988 PAVDGNGDFVGPLSK
-1003 EVLEKIVSTGH
+1003 EVLEQMVSTGH
-1014 MSREM
+1014 VSREM
-1019 ANKIQVLQ
+1019 SNKIQVLQ

-1041 GYIGWTEQQGTGPNP
+1041 GYVGWSMQQDVGPNP
-1056 PRLYGDD
+1056 PRVYGDD
-1063 VSYKRRKVLVLGV
+1063 VPYKRRKVLVLDV
-1076 DSKVGPK
+1076 ESKIGPK
-1083 GMSFNARTLD
+1083 GMSFTAKTLD

-1103 LWSDSRVRNRWNDDR
+1103 LWSDSRVRNKWNDDR
-1118 SVFVQDF
+1118 GVFVQDF
-1125 FRYLSN
+1125 FRYLTN

-1165 RNSGETYAHPVIAEI
+1165 KQAGETYAHPPIAEI

-1192 VNRMSDLRVSGD
+1192 VNRMSDVRITGD
-1204 NVFFNEDTAKPFIRV
+1204 NVFLDANKAAPFIRV

-1243 FRFTQTAKG
+1243 FRFTQTSKG

-1264 SYANLEDAGKFAKR
+1264 SYANLDDAGKFAKR

-1303 YKSKAQLI
+1303 YKSKAQFVADRI
-1311 QDNVSMSVKSWLD
+1311 AVTKDEAVKAQVIKQLE
-1324 SKISAESSNTNKDY
+1324 KLQEFIGEPPVGY
-1338 IIASIERGIRH
+1338 E
-1349 LIDEQG
+1349 E
-1355 NPNKILV
+1355 NPNTKY
-1362 DAVNAGFSESQNALA
+1362 SQ
-1377 QANILK
+1377 
-1383 KLKAGEAIDAKEL
+1383 
-1396 AAAFHPKALDSNGKF
+1396 
-1411 TGKTA
+1411 
-1416 KLSSE
+1416 LS
-1421 GILFAV
+1421 
-1427 ESPDGK
+1427 K
-1433 TEIKL
+1433 
-1438 DRHIETLQIELNKAI
+1438 QIELIKTEGLSGRVVQEIAAAVPVEYNGKKLYLAEHIKAEEAPANA
-1453 SSSSDAWEAMFP
+1453 AWDAMFP
-1465 RTFRSRLLDKVQK
+1465 RTFRSRLLEKVQK
-1478 LHEQNPKLTYEALAS
+1478 LHEQNPNLSYQALIK
-1493 KLLRDSSGGYRFYAE
+1493 KLLRDSSNGYRFYAE

-1514 LDFLRSKY
+1514 LDFLRSKIDPAQ
-1522 RTRTEIQKQRDAQ
+1522 RIEKQRDAQ

-1540 GIKEKQTPF
+1540 GIKTVDKPF
-1549 AIGAVPLDIEEVS
+1549 ADNKIRGGRTDVPLDIEEVS

-1577 ARADLGRTSHIVQ
+1577 ARANIGTTSGFVH
-1590 EGTVLGY
+1590 EGTTLGY

-1617 PDTVVHHR
+1617 PDVVVHHR
-1625 STARTDVNGEQVTYI
+1625 STVRSDVNGEAVTFV
-1640 DEIQANNAKP
+1640 DEIQANNAKTL
-1650 EEISE
+1650 ISQKKTDVAKVNADIRANE
-1655 SNFRRSKEII
+1655 DVLAITRKIQSLGLPDTTDSSKNFIKEIKNQSDVLFS
-1665 EMLDAG
+1665 EDARMFSNSEI
-1671 KVLSK
+1671 KVGPHKFRLSTFDYEATEKLTGYLNASDALSK
-1676 VRTLENKETASWD
+1676 LQIEAIISNVESMGGVREVIKKELEQRLQYVINKGALKHMHTLM
-1689 KLKIRDIDSIR
+1689 
-1700 HTITQTGEMYD
+1700 G
-1711 KDAIGLVKQANMF
+1711 
-1724 NALLEG
+1724 
-1730 YVELYRNNNAEYI
+1730 
-1743 KDIERA
+1743 
-1749 TSKGG
+1749 
-1754 TYEIKG
+1754 IKG
-1760 GKPTDVQQHW
+1760 SK
-1770 ANFLELQKSGEFIRH
+1770 FLMDNVVSLGEI
-1785 LESFR
+1785 
-1790 INTDSPE
+1790 
-1797 EILVLLEKIKT
+1797 
-1808 NEEMRYRVARD
+1808 
-1819 KIPTIDETK
+1819 K
-1828 FKESAKIIDQ
+1828 FKELKAALELANSKEVAELGKHYHDAERGALGRAIRIMQDRDNLQTYIIDFESKIQ
-1838 IRRAAQYVYE
+1838 QL
-1848 DASGSAMDV
+1848 
-1857 KSGKNKSLRSIDRD
+1857 KNSLK
-1871 MPYIPVSIG
+1871 P
-1880 RNLGIQN
+1880 
-1887 PDVIGGKEFNS
+1887 
-1898 RIFDILSEDPVVKK
+1898 KK
-1912 SIEASEKNK
+1912 S
-1921 AEMDK
+1921 
-1926 LKKRLGD
+1926 
-1933 MSHLRFD
+1933 
-1940 ADEDLT
+1940 
-1946 FQRLSE
+1946 
-1952 VRSLAKTNIKKYNQT
+1952 Y
-1967 KGRKP
+1967 
-1972 FPLEQ
+1972 PLQE
-1977 ISEWSAVALKDIITK
+1977 ISEWSAVAIKDIITK

-2003 THPDDSPSKSHMDKD
+2003 THPDDSPVKSNMEKD
-2018 SSRDNYGRIFPDV
+2018 ARHDDYGRIFPQV

-2039 GIEVKQRS
+2039 GIEVKQRN
-2047 ELPALTD
+2047 ELPALTE
-2054 AQMNNDKAYK
+2054 AQMKDDGFYK
-2064 DATEARN
+2064 QMADGRN
-2071 KVVADAME
+2071 KAVADAME
-2079 EFKKTQGQGE
+2079 VFKETQGQGE
-2089 SPDVISELSR
+2089 SPDVISEISR
-2099 QFSRTPA
+2099 QFSRTA
-2106 DLAKEFPDS
+2106 EDLHKEFYDATKS
-2115 GDMGVLWMEDKIM
+2115 EWLRDWGDKVLDLII
-2128 PLLGQVKDD
+2128 QVKSP
-2137 GLRGKLTDVAQSIA
+2137 KLKSALVDVKGAIA
-2151 YQHLQFISVKEDLYK
+2151 SEAYAFQTVKRSLYS

-2199 YKPLDEYQ
+2199 YKP
-2207 GGDDYYKP
+2207 
-2215 KKNPFESRDEQG
+2215 
-2227 FLVRSA
+2227 
-2233 TAKNAEGGTSYNP
+2233 
-2246 ESVDWFDIGHYG
+2246 
-2258 GRETRE
+2258 
-2264 LTRWENENS
+2264 
-2273 GLWLLDK
+2273 
-2280 NSGIDTINPAEFGS
+2280 
-2294 PDFTHAQWF
+2294 
-2303 AKKYP
+2303 
-2308 SNPSKSL
+2308 
-2315 PLGRYEKP
+2315 
-2323 RYGSDGELIEKGKIS
+2323 
-2338 INSSAKSPIESM
+2338 
-2350 AEARKIKTALADKL
+2350 
-2364 GFKEEDF
+2364 
-2371 DAYLFKANPE
+2371 
-2381 IKQSM
+2381 
-2386 GFSPKDQ
+2386 
-2393 LPIKFKP
+2393 
-2400 AGDEEEGGRRYTPKQ
+2400 AGDGEEGGRRYTPEQ
-2415 MERQFIGRIATEN
+2415 LDGAFIGRYAAEN
-2428 PERIKGL
+2428 PETIKGL
-2435 KVEYGIVQGRMGEE
+2435 TIKAKMDYSQSDPYNEYSGPKE
-2449 AVVLMKDGRNIG
+2449 VVLQLLKDGKQIG
-2461 RISWM
+2461 KFNSTQFKEIGSHSGELSI
-2466 TDKDYTDRPANDI
+2466 TDETK
-2479 NVEIEPAY
+2479 
-2487 RGKGLQDVL
+2487 RGKG
-2496 YSEAYERMRANGT
+2496 Y
-2509 TMTRQDVYNEQG
+2509 
-2521 LPVRSQIKILGK
+2521 
-2533 NASTFETTRGEKK
+2533 
-2546 LTYDAFMRELNRAL
+2546 
-2560 ASGEEFVS
+2560 
-2568 TEGKLDPQAWY
+2568 GKLLMSEMAERLKHTGTRWFEGMVADEARRPIGIREEIIGNTLKKVWNKRSKKYEWIPIKEKLKSWQEEGMYPDVGNRLDPNSWY

-2590 NFSPNE
+2590 NFSPDE

-2715 VSGQVRRQPQPQA
+2715 VKGQVRRQTLPQA
-2728 KPAPTA
+2728 NPAPTA

-2779 ENGGFIRN
+2779 ANGGFIRN